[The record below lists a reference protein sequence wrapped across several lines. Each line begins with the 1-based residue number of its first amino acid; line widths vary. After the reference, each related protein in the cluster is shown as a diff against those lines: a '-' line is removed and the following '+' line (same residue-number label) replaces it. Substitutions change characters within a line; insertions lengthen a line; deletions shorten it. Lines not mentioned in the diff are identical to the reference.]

1 MNIKYKYHPFFYLIL
16 SFPTLM
22 IPDAHSNDLKFYDRV
37 KFATIETLQ
46 GNSIYANDKMQSK
59 IIFKYELYEN
69 IQAEKITFIEYGT
82 EKKLGSL
89 DLKNP
94 SSSVKKPSTDKSS
107 WNLST
112 IDKGYDHNIGV
123 SSYQNNTREL
133 KEKNKS
139 YRLLYISTLES
150 NNHGTICFELT
161 TKDASNQNEKT
172 FSTCNDASIDK
183 GTINIFARR
192 TIQYTNRDFELTDIK
207 EVINIK
213 STTSSDTSLS
223 GRLYMLQPQKYITRD
238 VIFKLESQEFVFNKQ
253 PRSNTNADSQ
263 KALMGFRLISENTP
277 NYKTTYTE
285 TYLLSNKNTLIFA
298 YTVPLH
304 TVSTARRRT
313 LTIPLK
319 DYYESELL
327 LLNMKYTKGDFMSGT
342 NLCDMDYSTKTTYT
356 CTTLTSTSNVAI
368 NKPEIDKNVIAK
380 EQTIVKLIDNYGTTH
395 PIRVSYNSDQLP
407 TL

>member
-1 MNIKYKYHPFFYLIL
+1 MNITYKHHPFFYLIL

-46 GNSIYANDKMQSK
+46 GNTIYANDKMQSK
-59 IIFKYELYEN
+59 IIFKYELYDN
-69 IQAEKITFIEYGT
+69 IKAEKITFMEYGT
-82 EKKLGSL
+82 EKQLGSL
-89 DLKNP
+89 DLKNH
-94 SSSVKKPSTDKSS
+94 SSAVKKPSTNKSS

-112 IDKGYDHNIGV
+112 VDKGYDHNIGV
-123 SSYQNNTREL
+123 SNYQNNTIEP
-133 KEKNKS
+133 KNINKS
-139 YRLLYISTLES
+139 YRLLYISTLKS

-253 PRSNTNADSQ
+253 PRSTTNADSQ
-263 KALMGFRLISENTP
+263 KALMGFRLISGNTP
-277 NYKTTYTE
+277 NNKTTYSE
-285 TYLLSNKNTLIFA
+285 TYLLSNKNTLTFA
-298 YTVPLH
+298 YTVPLY
-304 TVSTARRRT
+304 TVTTPRRRT

-319 DYYESELL
+319 EYYESELL

-356 CTTLTSTSNVAI
+356 CTTLTSTSNMEISKA
-368 NKPEIDKNVIAK
+368 EIDKNVIGK
-380 EQTIVKLIDNYGTTH
+380 ELTIVKLIDNYGTTH
-395 PIRVSYNSDQLP
+395 PIRISYNSDQLP